1 MRVLITGGA
10 GYIGSHLADRLLAE
24 GHQVVALD
32 NLSLGKIANI
42 QHNLEHPGF
51 RFVEGD
57 ILDKR
62 LLEQLIEECEIIY
75 HLAAV
80 VGVKHVVSDPLQA
93 IMTNVWGTGT
103 VLRSACDHQCKV
115 VLASSSEVYGKTIK
129 AALAEDDDR
138 VLGSTQISRWCYST
152 AKALDEHLALAYHRQ
167 RQLPVVIIRYFNSY
181 GPRLDPQGYGSV
193 VAKFANQALDDQP
206 ITVHGD
212 GQQTRSFT
220 YVDDTVQGSVLAGMV
235 EAANGEVL
243 NIARAEE
250 TSILRLAAMIKDM
263 TDSSSD
269 IVHVPH
275 EREYGENFED
285 TSRRVPSVEKA
296 ERILGFKAEVP
307 LAKGLEQTIGWF
319 RSQR

>member
-62 LLEQLIEECEIIY
+62 LMEQLIEECEIIY

>member
-62 LLEQLIEECEIIY
+62 LMEQLIEECEIIY

-269 IVHVPH
+269 IVHVPL

>member
-1 MRVLITGGA
+1 
-10 GYIGSHLADRLLAE
+10 
-24 GHQVVALD
+24 
-32 NLSLGKIANI
+32 
-42 QHNLEHPGF
+42 
-51 RFVEGD
+51 
-57 ILDKR
+57 
-62 LLEQLIEECEIIY
+62 
-75 HLAAV
+75 
-80 VGVKHVVSDPLQA
+80 
-93 IMTNVWGTGT
+93 
-103 VLRSACDHQCKV
+103 
-115 VLASSSEVYGKTIK
+115 
-129 AALAEDDDR
+129 
-138 VLGSTQISRWCYST
+138 LGSTQISRWCYST

-193 VAKFANQALDDQP
+193 VAKFTNQALDDQP

-250 TSILRLAAMIKDM
+250 TSILRLAEMIKDM

-275 EREYGENFED
+275 EREYGEDFED

>member
-1 MRVLITGGA
+1 MA
-10 GYIGSHLADRLLAE
+10 
-24 GHQVVALD
+24 
-32 NLSLGKIANI
+32 
-42 QHNLEHPGF
+42 
-51 RFVEGD
+51 
-57 ILDKR
+57 
-62 LLEQLIEECEIIY
+62 
-75 HLAAV
+75 
-80 VGVKHVVSDPLQA
+80 
-93 IMTNVWGTGT
+93 
-103 VLRSACDHQCKV
+103 
-115 VLASSSEVYGKTIK
+115 
-129 AALAEDDDR
+129 
-138 VLGSTQISRWCYST
+138 
-152 AKALDEHLALAYHRQ
+152 
-167 RQLPVVIIRYFNSY
+167 IIRYFNSY

-193 VAKFANQALDDQP
+193 VAKFTNQALDDQP

-250 TSILRLAAMIKDM
+250 TSILRLAEMIKDM

-275 EREYGENFED
+275 EREYGEDFED

-296 ERILGFKAEVP
+296 KRILGFEAEVP

>member
-42 QHNLEHPGF
+42 QHNLEHPRF

-57 ILDKR
+57 ILNKR
-62 LLEQLIEECEIIY
+62 LMEQLIEECEIIY

-93 IMTNVWGTGT
+93 IMTNVWGTGM
-103 VLRSACDHQCKV
+103 VLQSACNHQRKV
-115 VLASSSEVYGKTIK
+115 VLASSSEVYGKTMK
-129 AALAEDDDR
+129 SALAEDDDR

-193 VAKFANQALDDQP
+193 VAKFTNQALDDQP

-250 TSILRLAAMIKDM
+250 TSILRLAEMIKDM

-275 EREYGENFED
+275 EREYGEDFED

-296 ERILGFKAEVP
+296 ERILGFEAEVP

>member
-24 GHQVVALD
+24 GHHVVALD

-62 LLEQLIEECEIIY
+62 LMEQLIEECEIIY

-93 IMTNVWGTGT
+93 MMTNVWGTGV
-103 VLRSACDHQCKV
+103 VLQSACDHQRKV
-115 VLASSSEVYGKTIK
+115 VLASSSEVYGKTMK
-129 AALAEDDDR
+129 SALAEDDDR
-138 VLGSTQISRWCYST
+138 VQGSTQVSRWCYST

-193 VAKFANQALDDQP
+193 VAKFANQALDDQS

-220 YVDDTVQGSVLAGMV
+220 YVDDTVQGSVLAGTV

-250 TSILRLAAMIKDM
+250 TSILRLAEMIKDM
-263 TDSSSD
+263 TGSSSD
-269 IVHVPH
+269 IVHLPH

-319 RSQR
+319 RNQR